1 MTEEYIDAETEHF
14 KITIKK
20 MNNDPS
26 DGSLRAVIEANHK
39 NKEDIPAYDQEIKY
53 TGHSVNRFAS
63 DVVEINGEQDNDD
76 LKSEL
81 KTEILKHKQKTQEL
95 AEKRQERLQN
105 QVSNFNETEP
115 DDQLEEVLAD
125 IYRNDGPI
133 TLEDI
138 SEQHSNIR
146 TLVDNN
152 QELIIRNGQQ
162 LLLTE
167 KGQQQAEEILG
178 FDQFEG
184 NVNQE
189 AEKQLKDDP
198 LDYYL
203 TAFNKTHK
211 GDHLLK
217 IWELVSALSSTLSER
232 KIHSWA
238 VGASG
243 SGKSHIKRQLVE
255 HLLPEEMYR
264 KMNSV
269 SPKALLYETEKQG
282 PDVLNNQLVFFDE
295 VDDLEEV
302 VTLLRSITDQDEDRI
317 DHTMVRDQEAYT
329 LSLNVDN
336 ITVWFTSV
344 ETINDEQ
351 LKNRF
356 ILTNPDGSS
365 DLDEK
370 VFNHQLENLH
380 IGSSPDSEPTE
391 APVVREMVKQI
402 RKDTEG
408 LTPIIPFKVN
418 WKQKFNRRLYP
429 YFVTLMGTLAKIH
442 YKNRVVKNGNI
453 YVTQSDFELASL
465 IWDRIIDTTVAQTD
479 DESLRLLEKLPDNR
493 GKAVTSAELQMRMNG
508 FSTNKVRDKIEAL
521 QETEELNLVNS
532 DMESGQYIYWAGE
545 DREKLVDNVPEI
557 VINRDI
563 AEDMLTKAGVDADEE
578 IIDNITGIEIPV
590 YEDLVQR
597 FESYQER
604 MQAKRDNDELDIE
617 ITGPEKLF
625 IKQAEEFEW
634 STDLTHIEQMS
645 EELDNVIQIATELED
660 KGVIS
665 IQEDDSGSLVPKPT
679 PKYDQ
684 AKQEDVL

>member
-1 MTEEYIDAETEHF
+1 VTEEYIDAETEHF

-20 MNNDPS
+20 MNNDPQ

-39 NKEDIPAYDQEIKY
+39 DKDDIPAYDQEVKY

-63 DVVEINGEQDNDD
+63 DVIEINGEQDNDE

-81 KTEILKHKQKTQEL
+81 KSEILKHKQKAQEL

-105 QVSNFNETEP
+105 QVSQFNETEP
-115 DDQLEEVLAD
+115 DNEVEEIIAD
-125 IYRNDGPI
+125 IYRHDGPI
-133 TLEDI
+133 TLEDL
-138 SEQHSNIR
+138 SEEHNNIR
-146 TLVDNN
+146 QIVDQN

-167 KGQQQAEEILG
+167 KGQETAEDILG
-178 FDQFEG
+178 FDKFEG
-184 NVNQE
+184 NVREE
-189 AEKQLKDDP
+189 AERQLKDDP

-269 SPKALLYETEKQG
+269 SPKALLYETEKEG

-370 VFNHQLENLH
+370 VFNHQLNNLH

-402 RKDTEG
+402 RNETDG

-442 YKNRVVKNGNI
+442 YKNRVVKDGNI
-453 YVTQSDFELASL
+453 YVTEADFQLASL
-465 IWDRIIDTTVAQTD
+465 IWDRIIDTTVQT
-479 DESLRLLEKLPDNR
+479 
-493 GKAVTSAELQMRMNG
+493 
-508 FSTNKVRDKIEAL
+508 TN
-521 QETEELNLVNS
+521 
-532 DMESGQYIYWAGE
+532 
-545 DREKLVDNVPEI
+545 
-557 VINRDI
+557 
-563 AEDMLTKAGVDADEE
+563 
-578 IIDNITGIEIPV
+578 
-590 YEDLVQR
+590 
-597 FESYQER
+597 
-604 MQAKRDNDELDIE
+604 
-617 ITGPEKLF
+617 
-625 IKQAEEFEW
+625 
-634 STDLTHIEQMS
+634 H
-645 EELDNVIQIATELED
+645 
-660 KGVIS
+660 
-665 IQEDDSGSLVPKPT
+665 
-679 PKYDQ
+679 
-684 AKQEDVL
+684 